1 MIDSSFFATLLEHAF
16 VKQMSQAIFVL
27 LAGYLLH
34 KLVSLLVMLFYRD
47 GKDLQ
52 RIFVVQKMIKY
63 FFFVVTALIALK
75 IFGVNLKVILGAAG
89 VLSLAVGFAA
99 QTSVS
104 NLISGLFMIFEKPF
118 VVGDIIEVT
127 GVKGEVLS
135 VDLLSMRI
143 KTVDNLLIRVPNE
156 VVMKAQVTNYSHFP
170 IRRHDMTF
178 SLAYTEDLD
187 KVKKIL
193 LEIVENNQYCLE
205 EPEPLFIVE
214 KMGEY
219 FMDVK
224 FGVWGESRLML
235 NLQSTFG
242 EQVRIAFIKHK
253 IVLPQRTIRID
264 GYQAAKSEDPPSIA
278 PNQ

>member
-1 MIDSSFFATLLEHAF
+1 MTEDFYLQYLNSDMTFKLFKVCLVLIGGYLVAKISMLIIATIFSDQKDKQRSFVAQKLIKYALFIATLL
-16 VKQMSQAIFVL
+16 VI
-27 LAGYLLH
+27 
-34 KLVSLLVMLFYRD
+34 
-47 GKDLQ
+47 
-52 RIFVVQKMIKY
+52 
-63 FFFVVTALIALK
+63 LK
-75 IFGVNLKVILGAAG
+75 IFGVDLKVILATAG

-118 VVGDIIEVT
+118 VVGDIIEVS

-156 VVMKAQVTNYSHFP
+156 VVMKAQVTNYSYFP

-178 SLAYTEDLD
+178 SLSYTEDLE

-193 LEIVENNQYCLE
+193 LELVENNPYCLD

-224 FGVWGESRLML
+224 FGVWGESDLIL
-235 NLQSTFG
+235 HLQSSFR
-242 EQVRIAFIKHK
+242 EQVREAFIKNK
-253 IVLPQRTIRID
+253 VIFPQRTLRID
-264 GYQAAKSEDPPSIA
+264 GYNPKGDAPSH
-278 PNQ
+278 

>member
-1 MIDSSFFATLLEHAF
+1 MTEDFYLQYFNSDMTFKLFKVSLVLVGGYLLAKIAMWLVATLLNDQKDKQRSF
-16 VKQMSQAIFVL
+16 VAQKLIKYVLFIFT
-27 LAGYLLH
+27 
-34 KLVSLLVMLFYRD
+34 LLV
-47 GKDLQ
+47 
-52 RIFVVQKMIKY
+52 I
-63 FFFVVTALIALK
+63 LK
-75 IFGVNLKVILGAAG
+75 IFGVDLKVILATAG

-118 VVGDIIEVT
+118 VVGDIIEVS

-156 VVMKAQVTNYSHFP
+156 VVMKAQVTNYSYFP

-178 SLAYTEDLD
+178 SLSYNEDLD

-193 LEIVENNQYCLE
+193 LEIIENNPYCLD

-224 FGVWGESRLML
+224 FGVWGESALIL
-235 NLQSTFG
+235 QLQSTFR
-242 EQVRIAFIKHK
+242 EQVREAFIKNK
-253 IVLPQRTIRID
+253 VIFPQRTLRID
-264 GYQAAKSEDPPSIA
+264 GYNPQGDAPSH
-278 PNQ
+278 

>member
-1 MIDSSFFATLLEHAF
+1 MIESHFFSTLLENEFAR
-16 VKQMSQAIFVL
+16 QMSQAIFVL

-34 KLVSLLVMLFYRD
+34 KLVSILVLLFYRD

-63 FFFVVTALIALK
+63 FFFIVTALIALR

-127 GVKGEVLS
+127 GAKGEVLS
-135 VDLLSMRI
+135 IDLLSMRI

-156 VVMKAQVTNYSHFP
+156 VVMKAQVINYSHFP

-178 SLAYTEDLD
+178 SLAYTEDLE
-187 KVKKIL
+187 KVRKIL

-235 NLQSTFG
+235 HLQSTFG
-242 EQVRIAFIKHK
+242 EQVRVAFIKHK
-253 IVLPQRTIRID
+253 IVLPQRSIRID
-264 GYQAAKSEDPPSIA
+264 GYQPPI
-278 PNQ
+278 PPQL